1 MRKPRARKAV
11 HSRPLPG
18 HGISEMDAIAQSMK
32 VRRRKPAA
40 APARG
45 ARPSAARTARRTAAA
60 AGKKKAVHA
69 RKLPGHGT
77 EDELD
82 AIARS
87 IKAKRKKTKKL
98 ATRRTTTTKTKKK
111 VTTSRLK
118 KPKPIRAPPASPT
131 RSQPASPMAKKLH
144 RPADPSLPDALQRGH
159 NLRQGVERAKVSTL
173 DAIALKVQA
182 EQKKAYMEKIRE
194 QRKRFAEKKKAT
206 LRNAAEVQKK
216 KKMQGVHAPSSP
228 SFGCVSDSSDDDD
241 DEAAAAAALELISD
255 DALAAVIPPTPAP
268 RDTFAPDRVEK
279 RHQTAAEMVSRWHK
293 KHDADAAHTTAVRA
307 LLGIT
312 EAESNAA
319 AASGAASDAAQRC
332 AGEAVAAAL
341 DAETAAVSQR
351 EQAADAAQAAACDAT
366 DAATQARRAVGEA
379 EAAVDAL
386 IELGKI
392 SAYDRAAR
400 AATVARAAAD
410 SARAAC
416 IAAKKVSQAVV
427 VRRRAVDEA
436 SETERELRVAEALE
450 AKAFVATAAAD
461 AAALEHNSHG
471 IVSKLTH
478 GKFGEGE
485 HRRKMTHGVFGAGK
499 HRAQIADQIDHAA
512 NYLLEAE
519 EYDFRKHEAQ
529 SKVTGG
535 HFGEGAHRAKMGAT
549 LAAEASRL
557 KARDKL
563 TNDSGQLHGLLDQ
576 IHLQTIEKKAAADAA
591 RQLAQEAEAELTAVF
606 RDDEAHAATAKSSAT
621 RCLEA
626 VTPSDTETES
636 DSGDEDAET
645 VVQARPD
652 ALETGA
658 AARADK
664 AAAAEAAQVEAARVA
679 AEELR
684 EAEEDA
690 AAATAEKLAAEKLA
704 AETLAAQKAAEKLA
718 APMTLESEEE
728 EDEEGDTEE
737 EVQARPDATTPAL
750 VSTPPPAALAAAP
763 DALMSTEVQSEPA
776 SEVQTGS
783 DVEEPESES
792 SCEDEAV
799 TSESEEEEEEEP
811 QSRPD
816 AHHAAEDEQDSPP
829 ESLEASTTTA
839 SATTAAVETS
849 RPTLEGFAELRSRMT
864 RRWKPRRVR
873 VLGVRKKNSRGTTP
887 RAAAQRTSNA
897 LAHAPPPP
905 PPFLSLSFSLSRYPT
920 DGR

>member
-684 EAEEDA
+684 EAEEEA
-690 AAATAEKLAAEKLA
+690 AAATAE
-704 AETLAAQKAAEKLA
+704 T
-718 APMTLESEEE
+718 E

>member
-18 HGISEMDAIAQSMK
+18 HDISEMDAIAQSMK

-98 ATRRTTTTKTKKK
+98 ATRRTTTKTKKK

-206 LRNAAEVQKK
+206 LRNAAEAQKK
-216 KKMQGVHAPSSP
+216 KKTQGVHAPSSP

-255 DALAAVIPPTPAP
+255 YALAAVIPPTPAP

-341 DAETAAVSQR
+341 DAETTAVAQR
-351 EQAADAAQAAACDAT
+351 EQATDAAQAAACDAT

-410 SARAAC
+410 SARAAY

-529 SKVTGG
+529 SKLTGG
-535 HFGEGAHRAKMGAT
+535 NFGEGAHRAKMGAT
-549 LAAEASRL
+549 LAAGASRL

-576 IHLQTIEKKAAADAA
+576 IHLQTIDKKAAADAA

-645 VVQARPD
+645 VVQTRPD

-658 AARADK
+658 AARTDK

-684 EAEEDA
+684 EAEEEA
-690 AAATAEKLAAEKLA
+690 AAATAE
-704 AETLAAQKAAEKLA
+704 T
-718 APMTLESEEE
+718 E

-763 DALMSTEVQSEPA
+763 DALTSTEVQSEPA
-776 SEVQTGS
+776 SEVQTGG

-799 TSESEEEEEEEP
+799 TSESEEEEEEP

-816 AHHAAEDEQDSPP
+816 AHHAAEAEQDSPP
-829 ESLEASTTTA
+829 ESLKASTTTA
-839 SATTAAVETS
+839 NATTAAAETS

>member
-18 HGISEMDAIAQSMK
+18 HDISEMDAIAQSMK

-40 APARG
+40 APSRG
-45 ARPSAARTARRTAAA
+45 TRPSAARTARRTAAA

-206 LRNAAEVQKK
+206 LRNAAEAQKK
-216 KKMQGVHAPSSP
+216 KKTQGVHAPSSP

-255 DALAAVIPPTPAP
+255 YALAAVIPPTPAP

-341 DAETAAVSQR
+341 DAETTAVAQR
-351 EQAADAAQAAACDAT
+351 EQATDAAQAAACDAT

-410 SARAAC
+410 SARAAY

-529 SKVTGG
+529 SKLTGG
-535 HFGEGAHRAKMGAT
+535 NFGEGAHRAKMGAT
-549 LAAEASRL
+549 LAAGASRL

-576 IHLQTIEKKAAADAA
+576 IHLQTIDKKAAADAA

-606 RDDEAHAATAKSSAT
+606 RDDEAHAATAKSSVT

-645 VVQARPD
+645 R
-652 ALETGA
+652 
-658 AARADK
+658 K
-664 AAAAEAAQVEAARVA
+664 
-679 AEELR
+679 LR
-684 EAEEDA
+684 EAQFPV
-690 AAATAEKLAAEKLA
+690 K
-704 AETLAAQKAAEKLA
+704 
-718 APMTLESEEE
+718 
-728 EDEEGDTEE
+728 
-737 EVQARPDATTPAL
+737 
-750 VSTPPPAALAAAP
+750 
-763 DALMSTEVQSEPA
+763 
-776 SEVQTGS
+776 
-783 DVEEPESES
+783 
-792 SCEDEAV
+792 
-799 TSESEEEEEEEP
+799 
-811 QSRPD
+811 
-816 AHHAAEDEQDSPP
+816 
-829 ESLEASTTTA
+829 
-839 SATTAAVETS
+839 
-849 RPTLEGFAELRSRMT
+849 
-864 RRWKPRRVR
+864 
-873 VLGVRKKNSRGTTP
+873 RKSI
-887 RAAAQRTSNA
+887 
-897 LAHAPPPP
+897 
-905 PPFLSLSFSLSRYPT
+905 
-920 DGR
+920 